1 MVRTNEEIAGKPKK
15 DKRMFTLFFVIVFS
29 LLIAMTRAITDTLIA
44 VFFQVVLIFA
54 QIVIV
59 KNLIDSYM
67 GDDD

>member
-1 MVRTNEEIAGKPKK
+1 MERDEVVKKPKK

-29 LLIAMTRAITDTLIA
+29 LLIAMTRAIQDTLIA

-67 GDDD
+67 GED

>member
-1 MVRTNEEIAGKPKK
+1 MDGTGEELRPKK

-29 LLIAMTRAITDTLIA
+29 LLIAMTRSIDNTLIA
-44 VFFQVVLIFA
+44 IFFQVVLIFA

-67 GDDD
+67 GED